1 MRVAPENVTIYE
13 VAQAAG
19 VSISTVSNALNRPDR
34 VSGATRSRVLEVAHA
49 LGYVPKAEAVSFAR
63 KAMRRIGVLGPF
75 TAYESYLRR
84 LKGILSEA
92 RALGI
97 EVSVFD
103 HESAA
108 TASSPLL
115 ATIPIQGQFD
125 GLIVMG
131 QRIEDAIEQRLL
143 ERGVPTVLV
152 DADSERFSVVTCDDV
167 AGGRLAARY
176 LHGLGH
182 RSFGYVV
189 ERQVS
194 DYESQALRRLVGFR
208 SELHDFGDCNL
219 TVIESEP
226 SGQAARHA
234 IRDLLAGPDR
244 PQAVM
249 SHFDEMSVGVMLAAR
264 DLGLE
269 VPADLAVMG
278 YDDGPMAVGAGLT
291 TVRQPFEDSGSVA
304 TRVLMAAIES
314 PGGPRTLTYLDATVV
329 QRATTTAE
337 ERPAQRRR
345 GARARAT

>member
-1 MRVAPENVTIYE
+1 VVPQNVTIYE

-34 VSGATRSRVLEVAHA
+34 VAEETRSRVLEVAHA
-49 LGYVPKAEAVSFAR
+49 LGYVPKAEAMSFAR

-75 TAYESYLRR
+75 NAYESYLRR

-92 RALGI
+92 SALGI

-108 TASSPLL
+108 TSSSPFL
-115 ATIPIQGQFD
+115 ASLPIQGQFD

-131 QRIEDAIEQRLL
+131 KRIEDTIEQRLL

-152 DADSERFSVVTCDDV
+152 DADSERFSVVACDDV
-167 AGGRLAARY
+167 SGGRLAARY

-182 RSFGYVV
+182 RTFGYVV

-194 DYESQALRRLVGFR
+194 EYDSQAQRRLAGFR
-208 SELHDFGDCNL
+208 SQLHDLGNCNL

-226 SGQAARHA
+226 SVLAARDA
-234 IRDLLAGPDR
+234 VRELLSGPDR
-244 PQAVM
+244 PQAVI
-249 SHFDEMSVGVMLAAR
+249 SHFDDIAVGVLLAAR

-269 VPADLAVMG
+269 VPSDLAVMG
-278 YDDGPMAVGAGLT
+278 YDDSAMAVATNMT
-291 TVRQPFEDSGSVA
+291 TIRQPFEESGSLA
-304 TRVLMAAIES
+304 TRVLMATIDS
-314 PGGPRTLTYLDATVV
+314 PGIPRTTTYLDAAVV
-329 QRATTTAE
+329 QRATTAQQPPAR
-337 ERPAQRRR
+337 RPRV
-345 GARARAT
+345 ARARAT